1 LERLLSNKK
10 LTLSEIKHICDVLG
24 LEKGGTKEGVSER
37 LVSFLADPVEGK
49 KAAIRGQGKKR
60 KKSSKPKKRLG
71 KKGVTS
77 TTKKAKAAKA
87 TSKATAKTTKR
98 PVSAYMNFVAM
109 MRPMVKADNPAMGFG
124 EIGAELGKMW
134 SNLSE
139 AEKNEYKSAEDTSA
153 NSAMDEDDEEEEE
166 EEEEDEEDG
175 EDSEQDAEE
184 KEDEEVM
191 LAEVEEDGDED

>member
-1 LERLLSNKK
+1 M
-10 LTLSEIKHICDVLG
+10 CDVLG

-49 KAAIRGQGKKR
+49 KATIRGQGKKR
-60 KKSSKPKKRLG
+60 KKSSKPKKRRG
-71 KKGVTS
+71 KKGVAS
-77 TTKKAKAAKA
+77 TTKKAKATKA

-139 AEKNEYKSAEDTSA
+139 AETNEYKSAEDTSA
-153 NSAMDEDDEEEEE
+153 NPAMEEDDE

-175 EDSEQDAEE
+175 EDSEQGAEE

-191 LAEVEEDGDED
+191 LAEVEEEDGDED